1 MAETME
7 HGCPQGMALRPL
19 LFQSNLLYHVC
30 DSNLTINVDAMN
42 CMHLERLTK
51 LLIQISQ

>member
-19 LFQSNLLYHVC
+19 LFQNNLLYHVC
-30 DSNLTINVDAMN
+30 DSNLTIYVDAMN
-42 CMHLERLTK
+42 CTHLERPTR

>member
-7 HGCPQGMALRPL
+7 HGYSQGMALRPL

-42 CMHLERLTK
+42 CMHLERPTK